1 MKILDPIKIIET
13 IGKLGARKTILY
25 AFIGTGCILV
35 VAVPVC
41 YAVTSVKSRG
51 KIKEQNN
58 ASANKQKEI
67 ERTSE
72 CKMREEDQTHVHRME
87 ENAQVHEHHMEE
99 IEAKKNA
106 DIEKKEKCAELRKD
120 RDAAKANQA
129 LVDLHMNGIPES
141 YHEALKNGTVH
152 VSRER
157 SLGFSWLREG
167 YDTGLV
173 GPTDCG
179 KSVFVMQV
187 AMALAR
193 GRCDVNLSSEWH
205 DIPPMPVV
213 MFSLEQSNH
222 EIREYYGSVIDNLST
237 LKLYAGS
244 QITPAHIITIIKEEL
259 EKAGGSGVVVII
271 DNYTKLEEQAGVK
284 AMRQFCADLDYLR
297 RLGLEK
303 GNPLT
308 PLKVYHAKS
317 DWKLSSP
324 LTPASVR
331 GDKKNVCFTNNFLYL
346 TYCKLSSDKRVLGF
360 MKLKHGNKEAV
371 SILEFA
377 GTKIDQFRYV
387 GKGGMKDLGEPAEP
401 AEESSGNKGGP
412 GRKSKYNLEEVMG
425 FYNKVQAKEC
435 TYDDIERNYGIS
447 RSAIRKRVCRA
458 RKHMTHMGDKRLQ

>member
-1 MKILDPIKIIET
+1 MTLIPDPNRIIQT
-13 IGKLGARKTILY
+13 IAKLGTKKATKY
-25 AFIGTGCILV
+25 AFIGAGYTLLV
-35 VAVPVC
+35 GGPIYYVL
-41 YAVTSVKSRG
+41 TSVKSHA
-51 KIKEQNN
+51 KTKEQNN

-67 ERTSE
+67 ECISE
-72 CKMREEDQTHVHRME
+72 CKMQEEGQTHDHRME
-87 ENAQVHEHHMEE
+87 ENEQVHEHHMEE

-106 DIEKKEKCAELRKD
+106 DIEILVKRAELRKE
-120 RDAAKANQA
+120 RDVAKANQP
-129 LVDLHMNGIPES
+129 LVDLHLNSIPES
-141 YHEALKNGTVH
+141 YHEAVKNGTVH

-157 SLGFSWLREG
+157 TLGFSWLREG

-222 EIREYYGSVIDNLST
+222 ERREYYGSVIDNLST

-244 QITPAHIITIIKEEL
+244 RITPAHIITVIKEEM
-259 EKAGGSGVVVII
+259 EKAGDSGVVAII
-271 DNYTKLEEQAGVK
+271 DNYTKLEERAGVK
-284 AMRQFCADLDYLR
+284 AMRQFCADLDCLR
-297 RLGLEK
+297 QQGLEK
-303 GNPLT
+303 GSPLT

-346 TYCKLSSDKRVLGF
+346 TYCKQGSDKRVLGF

-387 GKGGMKDLGEPAEP
+387 GKGGSNDLGEPTEP
-401 AEESSGNKGGP
+401 SEESGDNKVGP
-412 GRKSKYNLEEVMG
+412 GRKSKYSLEEVMG

-435 TYDDIERNYGIS
+435 TYKDIERNYGIS
-447 RSAIRKRVCRA
+447 RSAIRKRVYRA
-458 RKHMTHMGDKRLQ
+458 RIAHDVHG

>member
-1 MKILDPIKIIET
+1 MKILDPIRILET
-13 IGKLGARKTILY
+13 IEKLGARKSIKY

-41 YAVTSVKSRG
+41 YAVTSVKSRA
-51 KIKEQNN
+51 KTKEQNN
-58 ASANKQKEI
+58 ASANKQGEI

-72 CKMREEDQTHVHRME
+72 CKMREEDQGHDHRME
-87 ENAQVHEHHMEE
+87 ENEQVHEHHMEE

-106 DIEKKEKCAELRKD
+106 DIEIRVKCAELRKE
-120 RDAAKANQA
+120 RDAAKANQP
-129 LVDLHMNGIPES
+129 LVDLHLNSIPES
-141 YHEALKNGTVH
+141 YHEAVKNGTVH
-152 VSRER
+152 ASRER
-157 SLGFSWLREG
+157 TLGFSWLREG
-167 YDTGLV
+167 YDTGLA

-179 KSVFVMQV
+179 KSVFIMQV
-187 AMALAR
+187 ATALAR

-244 QITPAHIITIIKEEL
+244 RITPAHIITVIKEEL
-259 EKAGGSGVVVII
+259 EKAGGSGVVAII
-271 DNYTKLEEQAGVK
+271 DNYTKLEERAGVK
-284 AMRQFCADLDYLR
+284 AMRQFCADLDCLR
-297 RLGLEK
+297 QQGLEK
-303 GNPLT
+303 GSPLT
-308 PLKVYHAKS
+308 PLKVYHARS

-346 TYCKLSSDKRVLGF
+346 TYCKQGSDKHVLGF

-387 GKGGMKDLGEPAEP
+387 GKGGKKDLGEPAEP
-401 AEESSGNKGGP
+401 AEESGDNKGGP
-412 GRKSKYNLEEVMG
+412 GRKSKYGLEEVMV
-425 FYNKVQAKEC
+425 FYNMVQSKKC
-435 TYDDIERNYGIS
+435 TYEDVKRDYGIS
-447 RSAIRKRVCRA
+447 RSAIRKRVYRA
-458 RKHMTHMGDKRLQ
+458 RIAYGTHG

>member
-1 MKILDPIKIIET
+1 MKKLDPIRIIET
-13 IGKLGARKTILY
+13 IGKLGARKSIKY
-25 AFIGTGCILV
+25 AFIGTGCILIV
-35 VAVPVC
+35 GGPIYYVL
-41 YAVTSVKSRG
+41 TSVKSHA
-51 KIKEQNN
+51 KTKEQNN

-72 CKMREEDQTHVHRME
+72 CKKGEEDRDHAHRME
-87 ENAQVHEHHMEE
+87 ENEQVHEHHMEE

-106 DIEKKEKCAELRKD
+106 DIEKMEKRVELRKE
-120 RDAAKANQA
+120 RDAAKANQP
-129 LVDLHMNGIPES
+129 LVDLHLNGMPES

-152 VSRER
+152 ISRER

-244 QITPAHIITIIKEEL
+244 RITPAHIITVIKEEM
-259 EKAGGSGVVVII
+259 EKAGGSGVVAII
-271 DNYTKLEEQAGVK
+271 DNYTKLEERAGVK
-284 AMRQFCADLDYLR
+284 AMRQFCADLDCLR
-297 RLGLEK
+297 QQGLEK
-303 GNPLT
+303 GSPLT
-308 PLKVYHAKS
+308 PLKVYHARS

-346 TYCKLSSDKRVLGF
+346 TYCKQGSDKRVLGF
-360 MKLKHGNKEAV
+360 MKLKHDNKEAV

-387 GKGGMKDLGEPAEP
+387 GKGGSNDLGEPTEP
-401 AEESSGNKGGP
+401 SEESGDNKVGP
-412 GRKSKYNLEEVMG
+412 GRKSKYGLEEVMV
-425 FYNKVQAKEC
+425 FYNMVQSKKC
-435 TYDDIERNYGIS
+435 TYEDVKRDYGIS
-447 RSAIRKRVCRA
+447 RSAIRKRVYRA
-458 RKHMTHMGDKRLQ
+458 RIAHGTHG

>member
-1 MKILDPIKIIET
+1 MTLIPDPNRIIQT
-13 IGKLGARKTILY
+13 IAKLGTKKATKY
-25 AFIGTGCILV
+25 AFIGAGYTLLV
-35 VAVPVC
+35 GGPIYYVL
-41 YAVTSVKSRG
+41 TSVKSHA
-51 KIKEQNN
+51 KTKEQNN

-67 ERTSE
+67 ECISE
-72 CKMREEDQTHVHRME
+72 CKMQEEGQTHDHRME
-87 ENAQVHEHHMEE
+87 ENEQVHEHHMEE

-106 DIEKKEKCAELRKD
+106 DIEILVKRAELRKE
-120 RDAAKANQA
+120 RDVAKANQP
-129 LVDLHMNGIPES
+129 LVDLHLNSIPES
-141 YHEALKNGTVH
+141 YHEAVKNGTVH

-157 SLGFSWLREG
+157 TLGFSWLREG

-244 QITPAHIITIIKEEL
+244 RITPAHIITVIKEEM
-259 EKAGGSGVVVII
+259 EKAGDSGVVAII
-271 DNYTKLEEQAGVK
+271 DNYTKLEERAGVK
-284 AMRQFCADLDYLR
+284 AMRQFCADLDCLR
-297 RLGLEK
+297 QQGLEK
-303 GNPLT
+303 GSPLT

-324 LTPASVR
+324 LTLASVR

-346 TYCKLSSDKRVLGF
+346 TYCKQGSDKRVLGF

-387 GKGGMKDLGEPAEP
+387 GKGGSNDLGEPTEP
-401 AEESSGNKGGP
+401 SEESGDNKVGP
-412 GRKSKYNLEEVMG
+412 GRKSKYSLEEVMG

-435 TYDDIERNYGIS
+435 TYKDIERNYGIS
-447 RSAIRKRVCRA
+447 RSAIRKRVYRA
-458 RKHMTHMGDKRLQ
+458 RIAHDVHG

>member
-1 MKILDPIKIIET
+1 MKILDSIRIIET
-13 IGKLGARKTILY
+13 IGKLGARKSIKY

-41 YAVTSVKSRG
+41 YAVTSVKSRA
-51 KIKEQNN
+51 KTKEQNN
-58 ASANKQKEI
+58 ASANKQGEI

-72 CKMREEDQTHVHRME
+72 CKMREEDQGHDHRME
-87 ENAQVHEHHMEE
+87 ENEQVHEHHMEE

-106 DIEKKEKCAELRKD
+106 DIEIRVKCAELRKE
-120 RDAAKANQA
+120 RDAAKANQP
-129 LVDLHMNGIPES
+129 LVDLHLNSIPES
-141 YHEALKNGTVH
+141 YHEAVKNGTVH
-152 VSRER
+152 ASRER
-157 SLGFSWLREG
+157 TLGFSWLREG

-244 QITPAHIITIIKEEL
+244 RITPAHIITVIKEEL
-259 EKAGGSGVVVII
+259 EKAGGSGVVAII
-271 DNYTKLEEQAGVK
+271 DNYTKLEERAGVK
-284 AMRQFCADLDYLR
+284 AMRQFCADLDCLR
-297 RLGLEK
+297 QQGLEK
-303 GNPLT
+303 GSPLT
-308 PLKVYHAKS
+308 PLKVYHARS

-324 LTPASVR
+324 LTPAS
-331 GDKKNVCFTNNFLYL
+331 DKKNVCFTNNFLYL
-346 TYCKLSSDKRVLGF
+346 TYCKQGSDKHVLGF

-387 GKGGMKDLGEPAEP
+387 GKGGKKDLGEPAEP
-401 AEESSGNKGGP
+401 AEESGDNKGGP
-412 GRKSKYNLEEVMG
+412 GRKSKYSLEEVMG

-435 TYDDIERNYGIS
+435 TYKDIERDYGIS

-458 RKHMTHMGDKRLQ
+458 CKYMTHMGDKRLQ

>member
-1 MKILDPIKIIET
+1 MTLIPDPNRIIET
-13 IGKLGARKTILY
+13 IGKLGARKSIKY

-35 VAVPVC
+35 VVIPVC
-41 YAVTSVKSRG
+41 YAVTSVKSHG

-67 ERTSE
+67 KCTSE
-72 CKMREEDQTHVHRME
+72 CKMQEEDKTHTHRME
-87 ENAQVHEHHMEE
+87 ENTQIHEHRTEE
-99 IEAKKNA
+99 FDKKNKA
-106 DIEKKEKCAELRKD
+106 DIEKMEKRAELRKE
-120 RDAAKANQA
+120 RDAAKANQP
-129 LVDLHMNGIPES
+129 LVDLHLNSIPES
-141 YHEALKNGTVH
+141 YHEALKNGMVH

-157 SLGFSWLREG
+157 TLGFSWLREG

-179 KSVFVMQV
+179 KSVFIMQV
-187 AMALAR
+187 ATALAR

-244 QITPAHIITIIKEEL
+244 QITPSHIITIIKEEL
-259 EKAGGSGVVVII
+259 EKAGGSGVVAII

-297 RLGLEK
+297 QQGLEK
-303 GNPLT
+303 GKPLT
-308 PLKVYHAKS
+308 PLKVYHARS
-317 DWKLSSP
+317 DWKLTSP

-346 TYCKLSSDKRVLGF
+346 TYCKLGCDKRILGF
-360 MKLKHGNKEAV
+360 MKLKHGSKEAV

-377 GTKIDQFRYV
+377 GTPIDQFRYV
-387 GKGGMKDLGEPAEP
+387 GKGDRNDLGEPTEP
-401 AEESSGNKGGP
+401 AEESSDNKGTP
-412 GRKSKYNLEEVMG
+412 GRKSKYSFEEVMG
-425 FYNKVQAKEC
+425 FYNMVQAKKC
-435 TYDDIERNYGIS
+435 TYNDIEREYGIS
-447 RSAIRKRVCRA
+447 KSAIKKRVYRA
-458 RKHMTHMGDKRLQ
+458 RIARGAHG

>member
-1 MKILDPIKIIET
+1 MKKLDPIRIIET
-13 IGKLGARKTILY
+13 IGKLGARKSIKY
-25 AFIGTGCILV
+25 AFIGAGCTLLV
-35 VAVPVC
+35 GGPIYYVL
-41 YAVTSVKSRG
+41 TSVKSHA
-51 KIKEQNN
+51 KTKEQNN
-58 ASANKQKEI
+58 ASANKLREI
-67 ERTSE
+67 EHTSE
-72 CKMREEDQTHVHRME
+72 YKKEEEGQTHDHRME
-87 ENAQVHEHHMEE
+87 ENEQVHEHHMEE

-106 DIEKKEKCAELRKD
+106 DVEIMVKRAELRKE
-120 RDAAKANQA
+120 RDAAKANQP
-129 LVDLHMNGIPES
+129 LVDLHLNSIPES
-141 YHEALKNGTVH
+141 YHEALKNGTIH
-152 VSRER
+152 VSGER
-157 SLGFSWLREG
+157 TLGFSWLREG

-244 QITPAHIITIIKEEL
+244 RITPAHIITVIKEEM
-259 EKAGGSGVVVII
+259 EKAGGSGVVAII
-271 DNYTKLEEQAGVK
+271 DNYTKLEERAGVK
-284 AMRQFCADLDYLR
+284 AMRQFCADLDCLR
-297 RLGLEK
+297 QQGLEK
-303 GNPLT
+303 GSPLT
-308 PLKVYHAKS
+308 PLKVYHARS

-346 TYCKLSSDKRVLGF
+346 TYCKQGSDKRVLGF

-387 GKGGMKDLGEPAEP
+387 GKGGSNDLGEPTEP
-401 AEESSGNKGGP
+401 SEESGDNTGSP
-412 GRKSKYNLEEVMG
+412 GRKSKYSLEEVMG

-435 TYDDIERNYGIS
+435 TYKDIERDYGIS
-447 RSAIRKRVCRA
+447 RSAIRKRVYRA
-458 RKHMTHMGDKRLQ
+458 RIAHDAHG

>member
-1 MKILDPIKIIET
+1 MKKLDPIRIIET
-13 IGKLGARKTILY
+13 IGKLGARKSIKY
-25 AFIGTGCILV
+25 AFIGAGCTLLV
-35 VAVPVC
+35 GGPIYYVL
-41 YAVTSVKSRG
+41 TSVKSHA
-51 KIKEQNN
+51 KTKEQNN
-58 ASANKQKEI
+58 ASANKLREI
-67 ERTSE
+67 EHTSE
-72 CKMREEDQTHVHRME
+72 YKKEEEGQTHDHRME

-106 DIEKKEKCAELRKD
+106 DIEKMEKRAELRKE
-120 RDAAKANQA
+120 RDAAKANQP
-129 LVDLHMNGIPES
+129 LVDLHLNSIPES
-141 YHEALKNGTVH
+141 YHEAVKNGTVH
-152 VSRER
+152 ASRER
-157 SLGFSWLREG
+157 TLGFSWLREG

-244 QITPAHIITIIKEEL
+244 RITPAHIITVIKEEM
-259 EKAGGSGVVVII
+259 EKAGGSGVVAII
-271 DNYTKLEEQAGVK
+271 DNYTKLEERAGVK
-284 AMRQFCADLDYLR
+284 AMRQFCADLDCLR
-297 RLGLEK
+297 QQGLEK
-303 GNPLT
+303 GSPLT
-308 PLKVYHAKS
+308 PLKVYHARS

-346 TYCKLSSDKRVLGF
+346 TYCKLGSDKRVLGF

-387 GKGGMKDLGEPAEP
+387 GKGGSNDLGEPAELS
-401 AEESSGNKGGP
+401 EESGDNTGGP
-412 GRKSKYNLEEVMG
+412 GRKSKYSLEEVMG

-435 TYDDIERNYGIS
+435 TYKDIERDYGIS
-447 RSAIRKRVCRA
+447 RSAIRKRVYRTRISHDA
-458 RKHMTHMGDKRLQ
+458 HG

>member
-1 MKILDPIKIIET
+1 MMKILDPVRIIET
-13 IGKLGARKTILY
+13 IGKLGAGKSIKY
-25 AFIGTGCILV
+25 AFIGSGCILAV
-35 VAVPVC
+35 VVPVC
-41 YAVTSVKSRG
+41 YAVTSVKSHG
-51 KIKEQNN
+51 KGKERNN
-58 ASANKQKEI
+58 ASENRQGEI
-67 ERTSE
+67 KCTSE
-72 CKMREEDQTHVHRME
+72 CKMQEEDREHAHRME
-87 ENAQVHEHHMEE
+87 ENEQVHEHHMKE
-99 IEAKKNA
+99 IEIKKNA
-106 DIEKKEKCAELRKD
+106 DIEILEKRTELRKE
-120 RDAAKANQA
+120 RDAAKANQP
-129 LVDLHMNGIPES
+129 LVDLHMNGMPES

-157 SLGFSWLREG
+157 TLGFSWLREG

-244 QITPAHIITIIKEEL
+244 RITPAHIITVIKEEL
-259 EKAGGSGVVVII
+259 EKAGDSGVVAII
-271 DNYTKLEEQAGVK
+271 DNYTKLEERAGVK
-284 AMRQFCADLDYLR
+284 AMRQFCADLDCLR
-297 RLGLEK
+297 QQGLEK
-303 GNPLT
+303 GSPLT
-308 PLKVYHAKS
+308 PLKVYHARS

-346 TYCKLSSDKRVLGF
+346 TYCKQGSDKRVLGF

-387 GKGGMKDLGEPAEP
+387 GKGGSNDLGEPTEP
-401 AEESSGNKGGP
+401 SEESGDNTGGP
-412 GRKSKYNLEEVMG
+412 GRKSKYSLEEVMG

-435 TYDDIERNYGIS
+435 TYKDIERDYGIS
-447 RSAIRKRVCRA
+447 RSAIRKRVYRA
-458 RKHMTHMGDKRLQ
+458 RIAHDVHG

>member
-1 MKILDPIKIIET
+1 MTLIPDPNRIIQT
-13 IGKLGARKTILY
+13 IAKLGTKKATKY
-25 AFIGTGCILV
+25 AFIGAGYTLLV
-35 VAVPVC
+35 GGPIYYVL
-41 YAVTSVKSRG
+41 TSVKSHA
-51 KIKEQNN
+51 KTKEQNN

-67 ERTSE
+67 ECISE
-72 CKMREEDQTHVHRME
+72 CKMQEEGQTHDHRME
-87 ENAQVHEHHMEE
+87 ENEQVHEHHMEE

-106 DIEKKEKCAELRKD
+106 DIEILVKRAELRKE
-120 RDAAKANQA
+120 RDVAKANQP
-129 LVDLHMNGIPES
+129 LVDLRLNSIPES
-141 YHEALKNGTVH
+141 YHEAVKNGTVH

-157 SLGFSWLREG
+157 TLGFSWLREG

-244 QITPAHIITIIKEEL
+244 RITPAHIITVIKEEM
-259 EKAGGSGVVVII
+259 EKAGDSGVVAII
-271 DNYTKLEEQAGVK
+271 DNYTKLEERAGVK
-284 AMRQFCADLDYLR
+284 AMRQFCADLDCLR
-297 RLGLEK
+297 QQGLEK
-303 GNPLT
+303 GSPLT

-346 TYCKLSSDKRVLGF
+346 TYCKQGSDKRVLGF

-387 GKGGMKDLGEPAEP
+387 GKGGSNDLGEPTEP
-401 AEESSGNKGGP
+401 SEESGDNKVGP
-412 GRKSKYNLEEVMG
+412 GRKSKYSLEEVMG

-435 TYDDIERNYGIS
+435 TYKDIERNYGIS
-447 RSAIRKRVCRA
+447 RSAIRKRVYRA
-458 RKHMTHMGDKRLQ
+458 RIAHDVHG

>member
-1 MKILDPIKIIET
+1 MILIPDPNRIIRT
-13 IGKLGARKTILY
+13 IAKLGTKKATKY
-25 AFIGTGCILV
+25 AFIGAGYTLLV
-35 VAVPVC
+35 GGPIYYVL
-41 YAVTSVKSRG
+41 TSVKSHA
-51 KIKEQNN
+51 KTKEQNN
-58 ASANKQKEI
+58 ASTNKQKEI

-72 CKMREEDQTHVHRME
+72 CKMREEDQAHAHRME

-99 IEAKKNA
+99 IETKKNA
-106 DIEKKEKCAELRKD
+106 DLEKQEKRAELRKD
-120 RDAAKANQA
+120 RDAAKANQP
-129 LVDLHMNGIPES
+129 LVNLHLNGMPES
-141 YHEALKNGTVH
+141 YHEALKNGTIH
-152 VSRER
+152 VSGER
-157 SLGFSWLREG
+157 TLGFSWLREG

-244 QITPAHIITIIKEEL
+244 RITPAHIITVIKEEM
-259 EKAGGSGVVVII
+259 EKAGGSGVVAII
-271 DNYTKLEEQAGVK
+271 DNYTKLEERAGVK
-284 AMRQFCADLDYLR
+284 AMRQFCADLDCLR
-297 RLGLEK
+297 QQGLEK
-303 GNPLT
+303 GSPLT
-308 PLKVYHAKS
+308 PLKVYHARS

-346 TYCKLSSDKRVLGF
+346 TYCKQGSDKRVLGF

-387 GKGGMKDLGEPAEP
+387 GKGGSNDLGEPTEP
-401 AEESSGNKGGP
+401 SEESGDNTGGP
-412 GRKSKYNLEEVMG
+412 GRKSKYSLEEVMG

-435 TYDDIERNYGIS
+435 TYKDIERDYGIS
-447 RSAIRKRVCRA
+447 RSAIRKRVYRA
-458 RKHMTHMGDKRLQ
+458 RIAHDAHG

>member
-1 MKILDPIKIIET
+1 MKILDSIRILET
-13 IGKLGARKTILY
+13 IGKLGARKSIKY

-41 YAVTSVKSRG
+41 YAVTSVKSRA
-51 KIKEQNN
+51 KTKEQNN
-58 ASANKQKEI
+58 ASANKQGEI

-72 CKMREEDQTHVHRME
+72 CKMREEDQDHDHRME
-87 ENAQVHEHHMEE
+87 ENEQVHEHHMEE

-106 DIEKKEKCAELRKD
+106 DIEIRVKCAELRKE
-120 RDAAKANQA
+120 RDAAKANQP
-129 LVDLHMNGIPES
+129 LVDLHLNSIPES
-141 YHEALKNGTVH
+141 YHEAVKNGTVH
-152 VSRER
+152 ASRER
-157 SLGFSWLREG
+157 TLGFSWLREG

-244 QITPAHIITIIKEEL
+244 RITPAHIITVIKEEM
-259 EKAGGSGVVVII
+259 EKAGGSGVVAII
-271 DNYTKLEEQAGVK
+271 DNYTKLEERAGVK
-284 AMRQFCADLDYLR
+284 AMRQFCADLDCLR
-297 RLGLEK
+297 QQGLEK
-303 GNPLT
+303 GSPLT
-308 PLKVYHAKS
+308 PLKVYHARS

-324 LTPASVR
+324 LPQASVR

-346 TYCKLSSDKRVLGF
+346 TYCKQGSDKRVLGF

-387 GKGGMKDLGEPAEP
+387 GKGGKKDLGEPAEP
-401 AEESSGNKGGP
+401 SEESGDNKGGP
-412 GRKSKYNLEEVMG
+412 GRKSKYSLEEVMD

-435 TYDDIERNYGIS
+435 TYKDIERDYGIS
-447 RSAIRKRVCRA
+447 RSAIRKRVYRTRISHDA
-458 RKHMTHMGDKRLQ
+458 HG

>member
-1 MKILDPIKIIET
+1 MKILDSIRIIET
-13 IGKLGARKTILY
+13 IGKLGARKSIKY

-41 YAVTSVKSRG
+41 YAVTSVKSRA
-51 KIKEQNN
+51 KTKEQNN
-58 ASANKQKEI
+58 ASANKQGEI

-72 CKMREEDQTHVHRME
+72 CKMREEDQGHDHRME
-87 ENAQVHEHHMEE
+87 ENEQVHEHHMEE

-106 DIEKKEKCAELRKD
+106 DIEIRVKCAELRKE
-120 RDAAKANQA
+120 RDAAKANQP
-129 LVDLHMNGIPES
+129 LVDLHLNSIPES
-141 YHEALKNGTVH
+141 YHEAVKNGTVH
-152 VSRER
+152 ASRER
-157 SLGFSWLREG
+157 TLGFSWLREG

-244 QITPAHIITIIKEEL
+244 RITPAHIITVIKEEL
-259 EKAGGSGVVVII
+259 EKAGGSGVVAII
-271 DNYTKLEEQAGVK
+271 DNYTKLEERAGVK
-284 AMRQFCADLDYLR
+284 AMRQFCADLDCLR
-297 RLGLEK
+297 QQGLEK
-303 GNPLT
+303 GSPLT
-308 PLKVYHAKS
+308 PLKVYHARS

-346 TYCKLSSDKRVLGF
+346 TYCKQGSDKHVLGF

-387 GKGGMKDLGEPAEP
+387 GKGGKKDLSEPAEP

-412 GRKSKYNLEEVMG
+412 GRKSKYGLEEVMV
-425 FYNKVQAKEC
+425 FYNMVQSKKC
-435 TYDDIERNYGIS
+435 TYEDVKRDYGIS
-447 RSAIRKRVCRA
+447 RSAIRKRVYRA
-458 RKHMTHMGDKRLQ
+458 RIAYGTHG

>member
-1 MKILDPIKIIET
+1 MKILDSIRIIET
-13 IGKLGARKTILY
+13 IGKLGARKSIKY

-41 YAVTSVKSRG
+41 YAVTSVKSRA
-51 KIKEQNN
+51 KTKEQNN
-58 ASANKQKEI
+58 ASANKQGEI

-72 CKMREEDQTHVHRME
+72 CKMREEDQGHDHRME
-87 ENAQVHEHHMEE
+87 ENEQVHEHHMEE

-106 DIEKKEKCAELRKD
+106 DIEIRVKCAELRKE
-120 RDAAKANQA
+120 RDAAKANQP
-129 LVDLHMNGIPES
+129 LVDLHLNSIPES
-141 YHEALKNGTVH
+141 YHEAVKNGTVH
-152 VSRER
+152 ASRER
-157 SLGFSWLREG
+157 TLGFSWLREG

-244 QITPAHIITIIKEEL
+244 RITPAHIITVIKEEL
-259 EKAGGSGVVVII
+259 EKAGGSGVVAII
-271 DNYTKLEEQAGVK
+271 DNYTKLEERAGVK
-284 AMRQFCADLDYLR
+284 AMRQFCADLDCLR
-297 RLGLEK
+297 QQGLEK
-303 GNPLT
+303 GSPLT
-308 PLKVYHAKS
+308 PLKVYHARS

-346 TYCKLSSDKRVLGF
+346 TYCKQGSDKHVLGF

-387 GKGGMKDLGEPAEP
+387 GKGGKKDLGEPAEP
-401 AEESSGNKGGP
+401 AEESGDNKGGP
-412 GRKSKYNLEEVMG
+412 GRKSKYSLEEVMG
-425 FYNKVQAKEC
+425 FYDKVQAKEC
-435 TYDDIERNYGIS
+435 TNKDIERDYGIS

-458 RKHMTHMGDKRLQ
+458 CKYMTHMGDKRLQ